1 MDRSVTYDNINDEF
15 PVKVI
20 FNGYDSYWKGEHQY
34 PVFLK
39 KIIKN

>member
-20 FNGYDSYWKGEHQY
+20 FVGYDSYQKENINIS
-34 PVFLK
+34 VFK
-39 KIIKN
+39 KKS